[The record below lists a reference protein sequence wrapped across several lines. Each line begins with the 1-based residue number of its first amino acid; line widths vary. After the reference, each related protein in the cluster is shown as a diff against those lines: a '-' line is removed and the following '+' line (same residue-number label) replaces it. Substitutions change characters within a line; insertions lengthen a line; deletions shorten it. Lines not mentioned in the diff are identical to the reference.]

1 MTDAATAAADS
12 ILTGLRV
19 LDLAGGLA
27 GSVAAWQL
35 SQAGAAVWKVTS
47 PGGSVDSSFSPDL
60 PPWSV
65 CNRGKQRVAID
76 LRAAT
81 GRAELDALLARADVL
96 IHDFTPGEAQQRG
109 LGDAQLSARYPQL
122 VISAIGGWPQRHA
135 WADAPVDE
143 TLVLAQL
150 GVLDEQPG
158 HRPGPVF
165 IRMPF
170 ASWIAAWLC
179 AVGVLA
185 RLLARDRDGHGGAAH
200 TSLAQAALVPMAMHW
215 ARAERPT
222 PAFAKGL
229 DKNTPI
235 PLHQCADGR
244 WIHVHYSPDAAPWMA
259 QGLAALGP
267 DGVARANALYPPSHV
282 APNFGANREIIA
294 TRDADAWAAH
304 FWAHDV
310 AAQVAAPFGAIYRDA
325 QAQANG
331 YVVSIDD
338 PRLGPTLQPGVPF
351 HVSPASKVQGLVR
364 RPVGEVDSVAEAV
377 AARTSA
383 TPSTSALP
391 PLHGLKVLDL
401 GAYLAG
407 PFACMVLADLG
418 ADVIKVEP
426 PTGDAMRRLER
437 TFAGAQRGKRGL
449 ALKLGAAAT
458 QPVLDALADWA
469 DVVHHNVRLPAARKL
484 GIDAQ
489 QLRAGRPAL
498 ICCHISSYGPA
509 GARADWPGFDQL
521 MQASCGWEVE
531 SGGAGQPPM
540 WLRFGVG
547 DHLAALASVFAVLL
561 ALYRRGRTGEG
572 QSVAASLLGAM
583 LLTQSEAVGLADAS
597 VTPIAQLDAA
607 QTGVSA
613 THRLYPCADGWIAV
627 SARSDA
633 QVQAFHALAG
643 ATPETFFAALTV
655 DAALALL
662 TDAHVPAAPAL
673 QQQTL
678 PFLDH
683 PAHAAAGLHA
693 HYRHAVYGDLQQV
706 GAFWNFNDLPL
717 ALSRPPPAL
726 GEHSAEL
733 LALLGFDANA
743 VEQLQ
748 LAGLTK
754 PAAAPSVGAANPVSK
769 ITLELMLVRNSTP

>member
-1 MTDAATAAADS
+1 MSHRWQEAPTPAEP

-19 LDLAGGLA
+19 LDLATGLA

-35 SQAGAAVWKVTS
+35 SEAGATVWKIES
-47 PGGSVDSSFSPDL
+47 PGSSVDSDL

-65 CNRGKQRVAID
+65 CNRGKQRLTID
-76 LRAAT
+76 LLDPLNAT
-81 GRAELDALLARADVL
+81 GRTALDPLLARADVL
-96 IHDFTPGEAQQRG
+96 IHNFTPTQAAQRG

-122 VISAIGGWPQRHA
+122 VVSAIGGWPQRHA

-158 HRPGPVF
+158 HRAGPVL

-185 RLLARDRDGHGGAAH
+185 RLLARDRDGHGGCAH

-215 ARAERPT
+215 ARAEQPT

-259 QGLAALGP
+259 QGLAAMGP

-294 TRDADAWAAH
+294 SRDAQAWAEH

-331 YVVSIDD
+331 YVVSVEDA
-338 PRLGPTLQPGVPF
+338 RHGATLQPGVPY
-351 HVSPASKVQGLVR
+351 HVSPASRVGGPLRGPLRAPLDEFGSVPTAA
-364 RPVGEVDSVAEAV
+364 PV
-377 AARTSA
+377 ARSA
-383 TPSTSALP
+383 PAPAPALP
-391 PLHGLKVLDL
+391 PLHGLKVVDF

-426 PTGDAMRRLER
+426 PSGDAMRRLER

-449 ALKLGAAAT
+449 ALKLGDAQT
-458 QPVLDALADWA
+458 RPVLDALADWA
-469 DVVHHNVRLPAARKL
+469 DIVHHNVRLPAARKL
-484 GIDAQ
+484 GIDADR
-489 QLRAGRPAL
+489 LRAGRPAL
-498 ICCHISSYGPA
+498 ICCHISSYGPS

-561 ALYRRGRTGEG
+561 ALYRRGHTGEG

-583 LLTQSEAVGLADAS
+583 LLTQSEALGLADGS
-597 VTPIAQLDAA
+597 VTPVAALDAA
-607 QTGVSA
+607 QTGVSS
-613 THRLYPCADGWIAV
+613 THRLYRCADGWLAV
-627 SARSDA
+627 AA
-633 QVQAFHALAG
+633 HTPAAAQAFHTLTG
-643 ATPETFFAALTV
+643 PTPAAVLAALEV

-662 TDAHVPAAPAL
+662 GGAGVPAAPVL
-673 QQQTL
+673 QQQADA
-678 PFLDH
+678 FLDH
-683 PAHAAAGLHA
+683 PAHARAGLHA

-706 GAFWNFNDLPL
+706 GAFWDFNDLPL
-717 ALSRPPPAL
+717 ALARPPPAL

-733 LALLGFDANA
+733 LELLGFDAAA
-743 VEQLQ
+743 VEPLQ
-748 LAGLTK
+748 RAGLTTLMPGTHLAK
-754 PAAAPSVGAANPVSK
+754 PP
-769 ITLELMLVRNSTP
+769 